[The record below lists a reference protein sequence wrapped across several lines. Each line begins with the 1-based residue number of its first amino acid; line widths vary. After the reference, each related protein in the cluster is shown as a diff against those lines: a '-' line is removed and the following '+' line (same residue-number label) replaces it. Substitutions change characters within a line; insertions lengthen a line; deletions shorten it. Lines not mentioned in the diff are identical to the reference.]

1 VSDFNHPDRLA
12 AERRWI
18 AAVRKGDRAAFA
30 ELYRAFARTLYAQ
43 VLMPRLGDAAAA
55 EDALA
60 ETFRAALEHWDE
72 YRDEGISIWFWLA
85 RIAANKAID
94 QQRVRARGSRALASA
109 EAMLA
114 PFRDGRD
121 PTAELHGFLDGPA
134 VRAQI
139 DRVLAQINPRYRRT
153 LELRFLEGRGRNECA
168 QLLEVRVASFDVLL
182 LRALRA
188 FRAQWTASL
197 LAKEAV

>member
-18 AAVRKGDRAAFA
+18 AAVRHGDRAAFA
-30 ELYRAFARTLYAQ
+30 ELYRAFAGAVYAQ

-60 ETFRAALEHWDE
+60 ETFRAALEHLGE

-85 RIAANKAID
+85 RIATNKAND
-94 QQRVRARGSRALASA
+94 QQRARARGTRALASA
-109 EAMLA
+109 ETLLA
-114 PFRDGRD
+114 PLRGGLD

-139 DRVLAQINPRYRRT
+139 DRVLAQINPRYRRA
-153 LELRFLEGRGRNECA
+153 LELRFLEGRGRSECA

-188 FRAQWTASL
+188 FAAQWTASL

>member
-18 AAVRKGDRAAFA
+18 AAVRQGDRAAFA
-30 ELYRAFARTLYAQ
+30 ELYRAFAGALYAE
-43 VLMPRLGDAAAA
+43 VLLPRLGDAAAA

-60 ETFRAALEHWDE
+60 ETFRAALEHWSE
-72 YRDEGISIWFWLA
+72 YRDEGVSMWFWLA

-94 QQRVRARGSRALASA
+94 QQRMGARRRRALASA

-134 VRAQI
+134 LRGQI
-139 DRVLAQINPRYRRT
+139 DRVLGQINPRYRRV

-168 QLLEVRVASFDVLL
+168 ELLAVRVASFDVLL

-188 FRAQWTASL
+188 FRTHWTASL
-197 LAKEAV
+197 LAKEAI